1 MCLVLYCFKVL
12 VQTRTQSLL
21 DGGREETQWIVG
33 REFVLPITPCAPLI
47 SFLKPSACSLPRLK
61 ATGYESGVGYHC
73 RYCSMSKAENRF
85 LLLLGRLPQLA
96 ARAVINK
103 GLFPYRFVPQERK
116 LSNPQPSPYFHLE
129 TSQSSIACPV
139 YRKQY
144 IDNSN
149 TSQPAKCASLLNSTW
164 SLRQLTNLRRARNI

>member
-21 DGGREETQWIVG
+21 DGGGEETQWIVG
-33 REFVLPITPCAPLI
+33 RKELVLPITPCASLI
-47 SFLKPSACSLPRLK
+47 SFPKPSAYSLPRLK

-73 RYCSMSKAENRF
+73 RYCSTSKAESRF

-103 GLFPYRFVPQERK
+103 VLFPYRFVPRERK

-129 TSQSSIACPV
+129 TSQTSIACPV
-139 YRKQY
+139 YRKQC

-149 TSQPAKCASLLNSTW
+149 TSQPA
-164 SLRQLTNLRRARNI
+164 R